1 MSKLIKNLEL
11 AIMTDNMIISHM
23 IDQNEYLIRQIQT
36 ADQTNK
42 ILQYASDILENARII
57 KFRDRRIQRMTR
69 QIQILKFVRKYNPFI
84 KK

>member
-11 AIMTDNMIISHM
+11 TIMTDNTIISHM

-36 ADQTNK
+36 EGQGSK

-57 KFRDRRIQRMTR
+57 KCRDRRIQRMTR